1 MSSDPS
7 FEEVKEYN
15 IEQLITYLRTKI
27 LNFEENDFAIFRN
40 QRINGQTIVN
50 MTQKGFSE
58 PPFNFV
64 YGIAKNLSNL
74 IDELK
79 SQRSLS
85 LNEILSYILPPI
97 KYPPYASTSISSTKV
112 SGDWPIK
119 IMRWKEF
126 KSEANEYNFVGQE
139 KFERPYLIENLKA
152 IVKSNVETAMEV
164 NIFHILNTVLKKYK
178 FEKQNDLDF
187 LKDTYISPFKPD
199 YTCYLKTINN
209 LLKQILAIEIRRYIV
224 IEGFE
229 NFDDEDLKRQS
240 FSRPLH
246 DVIEQLYN
254 YMSVLELQYG
264 ILSSYDYHWFF
275 YRPKNNNTELY
286 ISHPLKHDS
295 TDPPVLKAYAY
306 LALLAE
312 RDPKSPHHNIINH
325 NKRQNSRIQNLL
337 LQNSENIQIS
347 RSIGSSYYS
356 SNAIS
361 MFFGHWKTWQQD
373 YNKITEQDFDFSEF
387 KFKSFLGCGQTGG
400 TYACEFYG
408 QIIALKVLN
417 LYKNSQFL
425 NQMQKEIEIYKL
437 LFKIQEI
444 YIPKLV
450 CYGYYEIGYV
460 MGITIVGTKL
470 SFHKIEQWQKNK
482 ALRALEIIHSHNIL
496 HNDIREENILIN
508 EKNNIYIID
517 FGKSIKTDK
526 KNLFCKEKSELSH
539 LLNYYM

>member
-152 IVKSNVETAMEV
+152 IVKSNVETAME
-164 NIFHILNTVLKKYK
+164 
-178 FEKQNDLDF
+178 
-187 LKDTYISPFKPD
+187 DTYISPFKPD

-240 FSRPLH
+240 
-246 DVIEQLYN
+246 
-254 YMSVLELQYG
+254 
-264 ILSSYDYHWFF
+264 
-275 YRPKNNNTELY
+275 
-286 ISHPLKHDS
+286 
-295 TDPPVLKAYAY
+295 
-306 LALLAE
+306 
-312 RDPKSPHHNIINH
+312 
-325 NKRQNSRIQNLL
+325 
-337 LQNSENIQIS
+337 
-347 RSIGSSYYS
+347 SSYYS

>member
-15 IEQLITYLRTKI
+15 TEQLITYLRTKI
-27 LNFEENDFAIFRN
+27 LNFKENDFTIFRN
-40 QRINGQTIVN
+40 QKINGQAIVN
-50 MTQKGFSE
+50 MTQKEFSE

-64 YGIAKNLSNL
+64 YGLAKNLSSL
-74 IDELK
+74 IDEL
-79 SQRSLS
+79 RGFS
-85 LNEILSYILPPI
+85 LNEILSCILPPI

-139 KFERPYLIENLKA
+139 KFERPHLIENLKA

-164 NIFHILNTVLKKYK
+164 NIFHVLNTVLKKYK

-187 LKDTYISPFKPD
+187 SKDTYISPFKPD

-209 LLKQILAIEIRRYIV
+209 LLKQILAIEIKRYIV

-275 YRPKNNNTELY
+275 YQPKNNNTELY

-312 RDPKSPHHNIINH
+312 RDSKSSHHNIINH

-337 LQNSENIQIS
+337 LQNSENIQIP
-347 RSIGSSYYS
+347 RSISSSCYD

-373 YNKITEQDFDFSEF
+373 YNRITEQDFDFSEF

-437 LFKIQEI
+437 LSKIQEI

-460 MGITIVGTKL
+460 MGTTIVGTKL

-526 KNLFCKEKSELSH
+526 KNLFYKEKSELSC

>member
-79 SQRSLS
+79 SQSLKN
-85 LNEILSYILPPI
+85 LKAKNE
-97 KYPPYASTSISSTKV
+97 
-112 SGDWPIK
+112 D
-119 IMRWKEF
+119 
-126 KSEANEYNFVGQE
+126 NFVGQE

>member
-15 IEQLITYLRTKI
+15 TEQLITYLRTKI
-27 LNFEENDFAIFRN
+27 LNFKENDFTIFRN
-40 QRINGQTIVN
+40 QKINGQAIVN
-50 MTQKGFSE
+50 MTQKEFSE

-64 YGIAKNLSNL
+64 YGLAKNLSSL
-74 IDELK
+74 IDEL
-79 SQRSLS
+79 RGFS
-85 LNEILSYILPPI
+85 LNEILSCILPPI

-139 KFERPYLIENLKA
+139 KFERPHLIENLKA

-164 NIFHILNTVLKKYK
+164 NIFHVLNTVLKKYK

-187 LKDTYISPFKPD
+187 SKDTYISPFKPD

-209 LLKQILAIEIRRYIV
+209 LLKQILAIEIKRYIV

-246 DVIEQLYN
+246 D
-254 YMSVLELQYG
+254 
-264 ILSSYDYHWFF
+264 
-275 YRPKNNNTELY
+275 
-286 ISHPLKHDS
+286 
-295 TDPPVLKAYAY
+295 AYAY

-312 RDPKSPHHNIINH
+312 RDSKSSHHNIINH

-337 LQNSENIQIS
+337 LQNSENIQIP
-347 RSIGSSYYS
+347 RSISSSCYD

-373 YNKITEQDFDFSEF
+373 YNRITEQDFDFSEF

-437 LFKIQEI
+437 LSKIQEI

-460 MGITIVGTKL
+460 MGTTIVGTKL

-526 KNLFCKEKSELSH
+526 KNLFYKEKSELSC